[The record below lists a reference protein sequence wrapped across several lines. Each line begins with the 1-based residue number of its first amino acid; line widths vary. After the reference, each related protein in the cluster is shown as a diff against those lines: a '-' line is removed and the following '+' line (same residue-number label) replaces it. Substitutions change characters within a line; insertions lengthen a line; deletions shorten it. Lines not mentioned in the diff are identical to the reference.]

1 MALLYLVTLLSP
13 WECSVEAKL
22 GRGAQ
27 ACHVRL
33 AGIESTCQRKHLPAK
48 TAANKNSRR
57 CSEPPTAILI
67 G

>member
-13 WECSVEAKL
+13 RECSVEAKL

-33 AGIESTCQRKHLPAK
+33 AGIQSTWQRKQPPTK
-48 TAANKNSRR
+48 TAANENSRR